1 MSGEAPVRVL
11 FIGGMGRSGS
21 TLLDRMLG
29 STPGAVSIGE
39 FRKFWRRGLQ
49 WNEVCGCG
57 QPIPKCPFW
66 TEVVRDAFGGFDAI
80 DHERLVRVEDR
91 LLTNLRNGVPLRFPR
106 LMSSRMWRDLG
117 VMLEARV
124 RMFRSIAKVADA
136 SLVIDSSKGP
146 LYGQALR
153 LAAGLDVYGVHLV
166 RDSRAVAHSW
176 ARRKTNIRVVGETAE
191 MPRLPAHVAAAHW
204 LTKNAQ
210 MSLAF
215 GGTAYGRRVF
225 YEAFARAPYRTVRDL
240 LAWTGQ
246 PADAAPA
253 EGDTVHF
260 GVHHT
265 VLGNPMR
272 FEQGEMKVRIDDE
285 WRRAMP
291 WRQRAIVTAITAPL
305 LAAYGYLGPWDR
317 YGLRERS

>member
-1 MSGEAPVRVL
+1 MTGEGPVRVL

-21 TLLDRMLG
+21 TLLDRLLG

-49 WNEVCGCG
+49 WREVCGCG
-57 QPIPKCPFW
+57 QPIPECPFW
-66 TEVVRDAFGGFDAI
+66 ADVVADAFGSFEAV
-80 DHERLVRVEDR
+80 DHEQLTRVEDR
-91 LLTNLRNGVPLRFPR
+91 LLRDLRNTVPLRFPR
-106 LMSSRMWRDLG
+106 LLSKRMRRDLA

-124 RMFRSIAKVADA
+124 RMFRSIAKVAGA

-153 LAAGLDVYGVHLV
+153 LSPGLDVYGVHLV
-166 RDSRAVAHSW
+166 RDSRAVAYSW
-176 ARRKTNIRVVGETAE
+176 ARRKANIRTAGQVGE

-210 MSLAF
+210 MAFAF
-215 GGTAYGRRVF
+215 GGTGRGRRVF
-225 YEAFARAPYRTVRDL
+225 YEAFARHPHETVSEL
-240 LAWTGQ
+240 LAWVGH
-246 PADAAPA
+246 PRADAPR
-253 EGDTVHF
+253 GGTVRF

-265 VLGNPMR
+265 VLGNPLR
-272 FEQGEMKVRIDDE
+272 FERGEIAVRLDDE

-291 WRQRAIVTAITAPL
+291 RRTRLLVTALTAPML
-305 LAAYGYLGPWDR
+305 LAYGYAGPWDPH
-317 YGLRERS
+317 GLRERR